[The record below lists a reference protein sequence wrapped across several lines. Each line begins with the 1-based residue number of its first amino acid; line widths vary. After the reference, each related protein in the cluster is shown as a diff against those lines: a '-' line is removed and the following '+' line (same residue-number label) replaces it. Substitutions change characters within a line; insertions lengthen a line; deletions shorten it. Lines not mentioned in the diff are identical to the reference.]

1 MSESSDGKRRLPV
14 LQPEEAEE
22 SRSPKQWVVIGTVGI
37 GLFFVPLAM
46 LANSFIHWVTRAHMP
61 DSAGGTVAAY
71 QALDPAVRLKIS
83 LVMLLAPVLALA
95 LAALFGGALVGRF
108 GGRAQI
114 KEATLAGLAAGG
126 GVVVYSVLRNGVRML
141 TSAPSLPGVLQLLM
155 SSVIVLLV
163 ATMLARLGGW
173 LGFRR
178 RPSIS
183 GS

>member
-1 MSESSDGKRRLPV
+1 MSDPADGKRRLPV
-14 LQPEEAEE
+14 LQPEEVEE
-22 SRSPKQWVVIGTVGI
+22 IRSPKQWVVIGMVGI

-46 LANSFIHWVTRAHMP
+46 LANHFIHWMTRGFLQTGV
-61 DSAGGTVAAY
+61 GGTIAAY
-71 QALDPAVRLKIS
+71 QALDPGVRLRIS
-83 LVMLLAPVLALA
+83 LVMLFAPVLALA

-114 KEATLAGLAAGG
+114 KEATLAGLTAGA
-126 GVVVYSVLRNGVRML
+126 GVVVYAVLRSGLNMMRGA
-141 TSAPSLPGVLQLLM
+141 SSLAGVLQLLM

-163 ATMLARLGGW
+163 ATMFARLGGW

-178 RPSIS
+178 RPSIP